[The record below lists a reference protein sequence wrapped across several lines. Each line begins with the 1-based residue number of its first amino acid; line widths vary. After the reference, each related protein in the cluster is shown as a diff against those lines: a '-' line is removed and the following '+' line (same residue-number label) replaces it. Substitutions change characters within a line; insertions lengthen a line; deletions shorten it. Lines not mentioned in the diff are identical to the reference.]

1 VLAIFISCI
10 GLLGLAMFTA
20 EQRTKE
26 IGIRKVL
33 GASVVSLFTLLS
45 GEFIALVVLAMFIA
59 TPVAWWAMNAWARD
73 FAYRTPMEWWVFI
86 FAGMITLVITLLTV
100 SFQAIKAAFVKPA
113 ISLRT
118 E

>member
-1 VLAIFISCI
+1 
-10 GLLGLAMFTA
+10 
-20 EQRTKE
+20 

-33 GASVVSLFTLLS
+33 GASVMSLFTLLS

-59 TPVAWWAMNAWARD
+59 TPLAWWAMNAWVRD

-86 FAGMITLVITLLTV
+86 FAGGITLVITLLTV